1 MSEIARLRQRMSN
14 VGKNVKEYRMTVT
27 EAKNLL
33 AEIDKLLEQK
43 EKPQIE
49 EVVNRPAIITRIMD
63 GGTF

>member
-14 VGKNVKEYRMTVT
+14 VNKNVKEYRMTVD

-33 AEIDKLLEQK
+33 AEIDALLVQE

-49 EVVNRPAIITRIMD
+49 EVVNEPAIITRIMD
-63 GGTF
+63 GGAF